1 MALKHGNV
9 DTDRLDLYRKLVTT
23 IPKVDLKG
31 DTIPYT
37 SLNGHMFSYLHPS
50 GAFALR
56 LPVEEREKFLAKY
69 KTKLFEAYG
78 TIQKEYVTVPDSL
91 LENIKEL
98 KAYFELSYRYVGTLK
113 PKPAKKKKG

>member
-1 MALKHGNV
+1 MTPKLKTV
-9 DTDRLDLYRKLVTT
+9 DTTRLDLYRNLVTT

-56 LPVEEREKFLAKY
+56 LPEDEREKFLSKY

-78 TIQKEYVTVPDSL
+78 TIQKEYVTVPDTL
-91 LENIKEL
+91 LQSTQEL
-98 KAYFELSYRYVGTLK
+98 KRYFDLSYRYVGTLK
-113 PKPAKKKKG
+113 PMPEKKKKG